1 MVHNSRRPS
10 MDADGWLREPLSLD
24 GADAGQAIAALND
37 AYKSLPAPRTE
48 AFLEFCAAATGSGRC
63 DQSQG
68 RDLWMTWEM
77 AAEMRAAGMGFG
89 GHTVN
94 HPVLARLD
102 PAGQERE
109 IAGCRDRLRAE
120 IGVDLTLFS
129 YPVGLPQ
136 SFDQTT
142 KDCLRRH
149 GVRLAFSLSGG
160 HQPPDAIDRYDVPRA
175 SVGLNTTIRELS
187 AMLTLPQLL
196 ARW

>member
-1 MVHNSRRPS
+1 MWPRRRLATEVLGRRPLCR
-10 MDADGWLREPLSLD
+10 ALERLSVW
-24 GADAGQAIAALND
+24 
-37 AYKSLPAPRTE
+37 
-48 AFLEFCAAATGSGRC
+48 
-63 DQSQG
+63 QG
-68 RDLWMTWEM
+68 
-77 AAEMRAAGMGFG
+77 
-89 GHTVN
+89 
-94 HPVLARLD
+94 
-102 PAGQERE
+102 
-109 IAGCRDRLRAE
+109 
-120 IGVDLTLFS
+120 TLI
-129 YPVGLPQ
+129 GLPQ